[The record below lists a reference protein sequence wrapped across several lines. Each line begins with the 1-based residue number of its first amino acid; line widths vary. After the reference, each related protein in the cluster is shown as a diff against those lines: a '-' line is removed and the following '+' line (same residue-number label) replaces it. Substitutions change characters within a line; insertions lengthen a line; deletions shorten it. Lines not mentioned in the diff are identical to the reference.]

1 MSDPRPPVGV
11 PVTTE
16 WIELGQLLKLAGIF
30 PTGGECK
37 AAIRRGEIAVNSE
50 ICRQPGRKLRPGD
63 RVRAGAAEL
72 EVTRS

>member
-1 MSDPRPPVGV
+1 MSDRQPPVRV

-16 WIELGQLLKLAGIF
+16 WIELGRFLKLAGLF

-37 AAIRRGEIAVNSE
+37 AAILRGEIAVNGE
-50 ICRQPGRKLRPGD
+50 ICRQRGRKLHPGD

-72 EVTRS
+72 EVARP